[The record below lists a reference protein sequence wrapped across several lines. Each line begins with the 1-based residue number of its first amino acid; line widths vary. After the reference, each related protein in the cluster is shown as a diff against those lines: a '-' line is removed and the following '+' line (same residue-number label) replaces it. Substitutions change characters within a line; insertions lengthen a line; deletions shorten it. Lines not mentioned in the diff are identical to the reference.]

1 MATGAAADRPGE
13 HRWPAATALLAAL
26 ALYATLPSVFPGA
39 LKHTV
44 VGLGLALL
52 VPLLIA
58 NPVRFQKET
67 AWSRRASV
75 AQALLL
81 FVANQVAIGVLI
93 VSLVSPDAGSGSR
106 LLLGALQ
113 PVAPGEGGHGRR
125 GPVG

>member
-1 MATGAAADRPGE
+1 M
-13 HRWPAATALLAAL
+13 
-26 ALYATLPSVFPGA
+26 
-39 LKHTV
+39 
-44 VGLGLALL
+44 GLGLALL

-93 VSLVSPDAGSGSR
+93 VSLVSPDAGS
-106 LLLGALQ
+106 
-113 PVAPGEGGHGRR
+113 
-125 GPVG
+125 